1 MAYDDTLPTDLDKAR
16 ALLGDTTNDSA
27 TELLT
32 DDHIDA
38 VLGLYTFNS
47 AVAFMAEGLAA
58 RFAQKVSSVG
68 LPGGLSASWSE
79 RVKYWKGLAEQMR
92 AGGVTASG
100 AFSRTPTR
108 VDGYSVYQAELD
120 AQ

>member
-1 MAYDDTLPTDLDKAR
+1 MSYDDTLPSDMDRAR
-16 ALLGDTTNDSA
+16 ALLGDTTNDPA

-38 VLGLYTFNS
+38 VLSLYAFNP

-58 RFAQKVSSVG
+58 RFAQKVSSVS

-79 RVKYWKGLAEQMR
+79 RVKYWLGLAEQMR
-92 AGGVTASG
+92 KGGVTASG
-100 AFSRTPTR
+100 AFSVAAPRA
-108 VDGYSVYQAELD
+108 DGYAAYQAEQL
-120 AQ
+120 

>member
-1 MAYDDTLPTDLDKAR
+1 MSYSDTLETNLDKAR
-16 ALLGDTTNDSA
+16 FLLGDTSNNPA

-38 VLGLYTFNS
+38 VLSLYAFNP

-58 RFAQKVSSVG
+58 RFAQKVSSVS
-68 LPGGLSASWSE
+68 LPGGLSAAWAE
-79 RVKYWKGLAEQMR
+79 RIKNWKDLAAQMR

-100 AFSRTPTR
+100 AFSVASPRA
-108 VDGYSVYQAELD
+108 DGYAQAAEAD
-120 AQ
+120 V

>member
-1 MAYDDTLPTDLDKAR
+1 MSFSDTLETQLDQAR
-16 ALLGDTTNDSA
+16 FLLGDTTNDPS

-38 VLGLYTFNS
+38 VLALYAFNP

-68 LPGGLSASWSE
+68 LPGGLSASWAE
-79 RVKYWKGLAEQMR
+79 RVKNWKDIAAQMR
-92 AGGVTASG
+92 AGGVTSGG
-100 AFSRTPTR
+100 AFAVTTKRG
-108 VDGYSVYQAELD
+108 DGYADLAAESSG
-120 AQ
+120 